1 MVNKTIKKPAVK
13 ETAAK
18 KVVAFKYAAPLAKR
32 VCVAGSFN
40 NWDTGLLSAKKDT
53 KGNWMVKISLNPG
66 RYEYKFVVDGS
77 WLNDPNCKEIAANNL
92 GSTNSVL
99 VVK

>member
-1 MVNKTIKKPAVK
+1 MAKNTIKKPA
-13 ETAAK
+13 AK
-18 KVVAFKYAAPLAKR
+18 KAVAFKYVAPSANR

-40 NWDTGLLSAKKDT
+40 NWDAGLLSAKKDA
-53 KGNWMVKISLNPG
+53 KGNWAVKVSLNPG

-77 WLNDPNCKEIAANNL
+77 WINDPNCKEATANNL